1 MSNSSWIADFQ
12 YLEFGSW
19 TASLNE
25 EGISAIRLAINWL
38 LSLIVND
45 FLILNGLEVVG
56 CKLGLRGCLQGKLLV
71 LEFVETGIRIEEFEL
86 LELDDWI
93 GELF

>member
-1 MSNSSWIADFQ
+1 M
-12 YLEFGSW
+12 
-19 TASLNE
+19 
-25 EGISAIRLAINWL
+25 
-38 LSLIVND
+38 ND

-86 LELDDWI
+86 LELDD
-93 GELF
+93 